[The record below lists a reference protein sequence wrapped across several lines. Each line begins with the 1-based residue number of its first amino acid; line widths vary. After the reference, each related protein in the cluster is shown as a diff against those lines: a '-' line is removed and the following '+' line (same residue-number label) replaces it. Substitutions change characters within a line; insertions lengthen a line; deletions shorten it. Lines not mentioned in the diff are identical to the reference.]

1 MTGVVDARPLYLPPP
16 PVQHGRSIFA
26 VLLRRALLFT
36 LLALALLF
44 GITMWEGWQGLRHS
58 LSATVDTDIAGLA
71 DIYASGGEDE
81 LLARLRDRSML
92 VGLEG
97 RQAHYLAARPDGT
110 RLGGNMEGRPA
121 LAANRSEQGFVMLA
135 DGTRAYARATRLS
148 PDLDLVVARSYERD
162 WDTLVRLMALFG
174 AGALLIV
181 LAIWMLGR
189 RAATH
194 LRRRLNQISRAF
206 RAAEQGTVPD
216 LPDSAYDD
224 EIGELAELSTR
235 AIARSASLAQTH
247 RRLSD
252 HIAHEIRTPLTH
264 LDQRLVAAL
273 RTLPA
278 GADASLLEKGRQ
290 DIRSVVTMLD
300 SLLDIASSEARV
312 GDPAGLAQ
320 VDLSALA
327 EDLLDLYE
335 ASAEEAG
342 IILRSFIV
350 PGVHLL
356 GEPMQLTRL
365 LSNLLDN
372 ALKYVPRGGQVT
384 LSVMPGPVIEVRDD
398 GPGIKPELR
407 PHVFARFSK
416 GAAASYGSSHGLGLA
431 LAHAIA
437 LRHGMRIGL
446 VDSAVGAHFLIQPR
460 AMWGAEDDTP

>member
-16 PVQHGRSIFA
+16 PVPHSRSIFA

-36 LLALALLF
+36 LLALVLLF
-44 GITMWEGWQGLRHS
+44 GITMWESWHAMRRS
-58 LSATVDTDIAGLA
+58 LAATVDTDIAGLA
-71 DIYASGGEDE
+71 DIYASGGEGE
-81 LLARLRDRSML
+81 LLARLQDRAML

-110 RLGGNMEGRPA
+110 RLAGNMAAPPA
-121 LAANRSEQGFVMLA
+121 LAASQSQQGFVVLA
-135 DGTRAYARATRLS
+135 DGARVYARATRLS
-148 PDLDLVVARSYERD
+148 PDVDLVVARSYERD
-162 WDTLVRLMALFG
+162 WNALVRLMALFG
-174 AGALLIV
+174 AGALVIV

-189 RAATH
+189 RAAGH
-194 LRRRLNQISRAF
+194 LRRRVNQISRAF
-206 RAAEQGTVPD
+206 RAAEQGAVPD
-216 LPDSAYDD
+216 LPDSGFDD

-247 RRLSD
+247 RQLSD

-264 LDQRLVAAL
+264 LDQRLVAA
-273 RTLPA
+273 RRALPA
-278 GADASLLEKGRQ
+278 GADAALLEKGRQ
-290 DIRSVVTMLD
+290 DIRGVVTMLD

-312 GDPAGLAQ
+312 GDPAGLAE

-335 ASAEEAG
+335 GSAEEAG
-342 IILRSFIV
+342 ITLRSFIA
-350 PGVHLL
+350 PGVRLL

-384 LSVMPGPVIEVRDD
+384 LSVAAGPVIEVRDD
-398 GPGIKPELR
+398 GPGIEPALR
-407 PHVFARFSK
+407 PHVFARFTK
-416 GAAASYGSSHGLGLA
+416 GAAAGGTTSHGLGLA
-431 LAHAIA
+431 LARAIA

-446 VDSAVGAHFLIQPR
+446 ATSAVGAHFIIQPQ
-460 AMWGAEDDTP
+460 AMWGAEDNTP